1 MKFKIIKEGCDNV
14 MAYGQPGKS
23 TGDTVDL
30 TGHLAEKALT
40 NPAYELVSVVKA
52 TKRAVKKAVKK

>member
-23 TGDTVDL
+23 TGDIVDL

>member
-1 MKFKIIKEGCDNV
+1 

-23 TGDTVDL
+23 TGDIVDL
-30 TGHLAEKALT
+30 TGDLAEKALT
-40 NPAYELVSVVKA
+40 NPAYERVSVVKA